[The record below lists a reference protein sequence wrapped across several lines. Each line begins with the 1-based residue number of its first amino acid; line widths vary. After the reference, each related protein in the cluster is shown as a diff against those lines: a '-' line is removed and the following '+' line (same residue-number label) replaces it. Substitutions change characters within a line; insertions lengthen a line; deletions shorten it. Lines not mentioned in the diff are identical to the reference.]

1 LLALKINIHPRLTS
15 DIISDI
21 YRSSLIQSIAMT
33 EQAFETDVTKI
44 PSVGAKVWTA
54 VYLIAIGVATVG
66 WVGLIAWFGLAL
78 LGF

>member
-1 LLALKINIHPRLTS
+1 
-15 DIISDI
+15 
-21 YRSSLIQSIAMT
+21 MT
-33 EQAFETDVTKI
+33 EQVFETDPTKI
-44 PSVGAKVWTA
+44 PSIGSKVGTV